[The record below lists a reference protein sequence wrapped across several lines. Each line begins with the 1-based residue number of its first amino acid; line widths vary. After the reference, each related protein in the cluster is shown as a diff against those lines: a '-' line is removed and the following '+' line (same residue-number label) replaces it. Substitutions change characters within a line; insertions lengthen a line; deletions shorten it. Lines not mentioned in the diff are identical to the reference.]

1 MYGAGDEKIGSIVGK
16 GASAGKKLK
25 ANFLKKTPALAKL
38 RDAVM
43 QTAKSRGWLRGIDGR
58 QLFVRSQHSALN
70 TLLQSAGALLVK
82 QATLNIYFE
91 LERRGYSWGTDWALV
106 AHIHDEVQMQVRKEI
121 AEEVAEVAVWAFQEA
136 GRQFDWRCPLDG
148 EAKIGNNWAETH

>member
-1 MYGAGDEKIGSIVGK
+1 
-16 GASAGKKLK
+16 
-25 ANFLKKTPALAKL
+25 
-38 RDAVM
+38 M